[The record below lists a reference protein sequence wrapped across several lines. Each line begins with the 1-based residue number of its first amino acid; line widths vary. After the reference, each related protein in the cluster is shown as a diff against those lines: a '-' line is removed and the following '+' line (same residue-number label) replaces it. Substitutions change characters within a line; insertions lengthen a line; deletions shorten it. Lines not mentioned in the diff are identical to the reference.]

1 MMAAWLR
8 SRWTGVQIHG
18 RRALMALPGKF
29 LYAIINCIQL
39 PYSVIMQSY
48 PSTTARR
55 VSLGE
60 AARVVGTT
68 PSKIA
73 YWVKR
78 GWVDVL
84 EPSTGPGR
92 PMYLDLASVLRV
104 AAGRPPRRRRDARTM
119 DGSSAPSEPAALE
132 AAVVTS
138 VEQHLPPG
146 DGPQFRN
153 WVPKSSD
160 VAARASGVQI
170 LVFGDVFRDIQE
182 HASTDLEKEV
192 AGFLLG
198 RVRDADGA
206 GRGLVTIEA
215 AITAK
220 HVVTGPTHV
229 EFSHRTWTE
238 LHREREEDFGNLPV
252 VGWYHTHPSIGI
264 FLSRYDVFIHRG
276 FFTRAS
282 DVALVLDP
290 VQHHAGFF
298 VWSGNE
304 LDPHRYQGFL
314 ELSMSAERQP
324 TRIENLAPAY
334 GPSAQSEDVAI
345 RRGPE
350 VHHDEAP
357 VESLARGTT
366 ATEAA
371 TGFRSL
377 LRSWSFI
384 GAPAIAVGGMTMV
397 AVAALAIGLAVWARL
412 GGIEAA
418 IGSR

>member
-1 MMAAWLR
+1 MDSNL
-8 SRWTGVQIHG
+8 
-18 RRALMALPGKF
+18 
-29 LYAIINCIQL
+29 
-39 PYSVIMQSY
+39 
-48 PSTTARR
+48 STTARR

-92 PMYLDLASVLRV
+92 PMYLDLGSVLRV
-104 AAGRPPRRRRDARTM
+104 AEGRPSRRSRSARQGDATT
-119 DGSSAPSEPAALE
+119 APSDPLRE
-132 AAVVTS
+132 AAAVPS
-138 VEQHLPPG
+138 VAQHPPSG

-153 WVPKSSD
+153 WVPKSSGD
-160 VAARASGVQI
+160 AAPASGVQI
-170 LVFGDVFRDIQE
+170 LVFGEVFREIQE
-182 HASTDLEKEV
+182 HASTDLENEV

-206 GRGLVTIEA
+206 GRSLVMIEA

-229 EFSHRTWTE
+229 EFSHQTWTE
-238 LHREREEDFGNLPV
+238 LHRQRESEFGDLPV

-264 FLSRYDVFIHRG
+264 FLSRYDVFIHQH
-276 FFTRAS
+276 FFSRAG

-304 LDPHRYQGFL
+304 LDPRRYKGFL
-314 ELSMSAERQP
+314 ELSVSAERQLAP
-324 TRIENLAPAY
+324 IENLAPTHGQSAD
-334 GPSAQSEDVAI
+334 GPARLPGQ
-345 RRGPE
+345 GP
-350 VHHDEAP
+350 P
-357 VESLARGTT
+357 VEALAPATP

-371 TGFRSL
+371 TEPRSRL
-377 LRSWSFI
+377 LPAWS
-384 GAPAIAVGGMTMV
+384 AIAFGTLTMV
-397 AVAALAIGLAVWARL
+397 AIAGLAVGLAVWARL

-418 IGSR
+418 IGIR